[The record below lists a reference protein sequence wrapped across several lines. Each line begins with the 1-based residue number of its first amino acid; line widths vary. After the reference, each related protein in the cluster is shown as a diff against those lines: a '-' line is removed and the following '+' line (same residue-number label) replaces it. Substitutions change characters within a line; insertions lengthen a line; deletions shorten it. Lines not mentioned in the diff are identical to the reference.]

1 MKDRKTVSIGVVNNR
16 IRDISVRWK
25 FMGAPLLNQ
34 ALSQFMVWMTII
46 SSLMFP
52 AWTAKSLAE
61 EKAMADL
68 QTLQIFFEND
78 LFGDTDKYY
87 TNAVQATWLSGD
99 LKQYKDD
106 VRLPEW
112 TLPIIRAIPLSET
125 KNSIHNV
132 GILFGQHIYT
142 PADIQDYDLI
152 ENDRP
157 YAGYLYAG
165 LALHSKTD
173 TILDTMEI
181 TIGIVGPEAFAEFS
195 QNTVHELRNIATAK
209 GWDNQLSNEPALQL
223 SWQRK
228 WRLYRHQ
235 IHNAIDNDLI
245 GHAGLTLG
253 TVRAAVNT
261 GLEFRLGYRI
271 PKDFGSDVI
280 RTGAGVSTPAL
291 KASGDGKK
299 PFGMHLFAGAQIEG
313 VARDIFLDG
322 NTFESSPSVDK
333 EKKVATLSGGLA
345 LNFSRYKVTY
355 RHIYRTRQFTHQKQ
369 DHIIGSLTLTV
380 SF

>member
-1 MKDRKTVSIGVVNNR
+1 MEIFLS
-16 IRDISVRWK
+16 
-25 FMGAPLLNQ
+25 NQ
-34 ALSQFMVWMTII
+34 AVSRIFVWMTMMLFLLV
-46 SSLMFP
+46 SV
-52 AWTAKSLAE
+52 WTAKSQAQ
-61 EKAMADL
+61 EKALPNL
-68 QTLQIFFEND
+68 QTLQILFEND

-112 TLPIIRAIPLSET
+112 TFPIIRTIPFSQR
-125 KNSIHNV
+125 KDSIHNV

-142 PADIQDYDLI
+142 PADIQEYDLI

-173 TILDTMEI
+173 TILDTMEV

-209 GWDNQLSNEPALQL
+209 GWDNQLHNEPTLQL

-228 WRLYRHQ
+228 WRFYQGR
-235 IHNAIDNDLI
+235 IHTVIDHDLI
-245 GHAGLTLG
+245 GHAGLTVG
-253 TVRAAVNT
+253 NVRVAVNT
-261 GLEFRLGYRI
+261 GFEFRLGYRI

-291 KASGDGKK
+291 KASTDGKK

-313 VARDIFLDG
+313 VAHDIFLDG

-345 LNFSRYKVTY
+345 LNFGRYKFTY

-369 DHIIGSLTLTV
+369 DQIIGSLTLTV